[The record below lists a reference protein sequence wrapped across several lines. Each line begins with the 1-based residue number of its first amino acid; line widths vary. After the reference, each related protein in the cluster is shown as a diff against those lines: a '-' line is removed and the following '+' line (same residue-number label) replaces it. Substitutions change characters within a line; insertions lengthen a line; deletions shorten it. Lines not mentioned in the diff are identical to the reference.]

1 MGREEG
7 MQMNHCVRIPPNN
20 YLCEEIMAKKWAAQ
34 PTNLPKDTDL
44 SPLVAASLAGIVY
57 QARLFNRQA
66 RMNVPEEAVIS
77 EVVNLWH
84 TVLGKL
90 SRKSK

>member
-1 MGREEG
+1 

-57 QARLFNRQA
+57 QARSMRGSRQSMGPMIFSA
-66 RMNVPEEAVIS
+66 TFP
-77 EVVNLWH
+77 
-84 TVLGKL
+84 
-90 SRKSK
+90 SRSSM